1 MVTILI
7 STAFRGEV
15 HYEERHLLEES
26 ALFQC
31 SHPKEQHILEGAL
44 VWGPAIIREKCY
56 PGKT

>member
-26 ALFQC
+26 ALIQC
-31 SHPKEQHILEGAL
+31 WHPKEQQHILEGAL
-44 VWGPAIIREKCY
+44 V
-56 PGKT
+56 